1 MPAVLHIRT
10 IATPPMRH
18 GFNIRSVS
26 ARATNAREI
35 AGLARE

>member
-1 MPAVLHIRT
+1 
-10 IATPPMRH
+10 MRH